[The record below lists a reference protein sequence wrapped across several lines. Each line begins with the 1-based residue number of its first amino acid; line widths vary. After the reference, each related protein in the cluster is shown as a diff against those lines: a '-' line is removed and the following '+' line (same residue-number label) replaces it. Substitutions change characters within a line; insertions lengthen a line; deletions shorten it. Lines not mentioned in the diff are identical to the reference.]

1 MAFGSVAFVMQYV
14 EAYGNGDKG
23 QEYSNNEVIDK
34 AEGECYGCPKGE
46 EYAGFD
52 FAGYGFVFLKIFY
65 ICSQNLMGKQF
76 LVQAFAAFQKTI

>member
-1 MAFGSVAFVMQYV
+1 MQYV
-14 EAYGNGDKG
+14 ETHCYGDKR
-23 QEYSNNEVIDK
+23 QENSHYKVIDK

>member
-1 MAFGSVAFVMQYV
+1 MQYV

-46 EYAGFD
+46 EYTGFD
-52 FAGYGFVFLKIFY
+52 FAGYGFVFLEIFY